1 MSIYKVDYYGG
12 TVEVKLHDKPLIGKD
27 ELREPSGRISC
38 CLAPYQ
44 YKEFQPH
51 YYIKYQEEDDM
62 DGWIVV
68 VACQI
73 FAVDHEYD
81 GFITEVEDDGGGNC
95 ETRIHNHHDTLLD
108 SDILHALASKIE
120 EAESVIPDIGKQIEA
135 ALLKKSKS
143 VA

>member
-12 TVEVKLHDKPLIGKD
+12 SVEVKLHDKPLIGMD

-38 CLAPYQ
+38 CLSPYQ
-44 YKEFQPH
+44 YKEFKPH
-51 YYIKYQEEDDM
+51 YYIKYQEDDEM
-62 DGWIVV
+62 GGWLVV
-68 VACQI
+68 IACQI

-81 GFITEVEDDGGGNC
+81 GFITEVEDDGGGGC

-108 SDILHALASKIE
+108 SDILHALVNKIE
-120 EAESVIPDIGKQIEA
+120 EAEAVIPEIGKQIEA